1 MKATKFFLMIACGMG
16 AINTN
21 AELSQESNQI
31 KSPEVL
37 IVNIWINGV
46 DYHTETVTFSENGK
60 RFVECE
66 ALSDIG
72 IRVEKIS
79 RHLAKKDFCSLT
91 QPGITV
97 EDDYSLQAI
106 KIFFPADFFVGT
118 DYELEIEVPEKANFG
133 GFVNYSLFYGKD
145 EEDQEFNTFSEFGIF
160 KDYWLFKNAFLY
172 RNEPEETEQTFL
184 RVNSTLD
191 IDFPT
196 KFLKLTFGDTTS
208 PYNLLNNSFR
218 FGGLSFGTNYIDRPD
233 FVYWNIPA
241 LNGSASLP
249 STVDLFIN
257 GVRLYRDSITP
268 GTYNL
273 PAGGVVNQAG
283 DAQIVVE
290 DILGNRTVRSFPVY
304 INSRLLKPRLNEYNI
319 SLGKLR
325 YNYDLVDDDYR
336 DFFSK
341 LYFRRGITSS
351 TTLGLDLLYSEDVS
365 NVDVLWT
372 QGISKY
378 FLLDT
383 AVSASKADRIDEQGY
398 AAAVGLSRSSQYWS
412 VGLNSRYFTQEYQ
425 YLNTDLYDSEIETS
439 SILYF
444 NFSNLKIIDGLNFNF
459 IYQSYY
465 NEFDDSPREDRKF
478 FDIRAT
484 KALTRNLYTD
494 FGYYK
499 DFSEDGDQ
507 GFRIAFYYNWGER
520 GRISLDHDTADNETS
535 LSYAHRTM
543 TQNGFDYVVSVNRS
557 DEEINYNAYG
567 LWKTSV
573 GNLQLSHD
581 EYEDRRNSQVTFDG
595 ALVWMGNKVALTKYA
610 DNAFAL
616 VNVDQHSDIDIYRSA
631 TRVGSTNKQGYMFVH
646 NLIPYIHYD
655 ISFDHNQLAMD
666 ETFEHSSKKLVGLDQ
681 RGYRLDFPIY
691 KTKRVAVKLKDAQ
704 QNSLVAGS
712 EVLVDGLSQEAS
724 FVDSQGMVYIYLFKA
739 GAYNLK
745 IKTQGGKQC
754 QAQFNLNEIQFQ
766 NADKHVFETVCE

>member
-1 MKATKFFLMIACGMG
+1 MQATKLLLMIACGMG
-16 AINTN
+16 VTNTN
-21 AELSQESNQI
+21 AASNQELNLI
-31 KSPEVL
+31 KSPEIL

-46 DYHTETVTFSENGK
+46 DYHTETVTFSENGQ

-66 ALSDIG
+66 TLSDIG
-72 IRVEKIS
+72 MRVEKFS
-79 RHLAKKDFCSLT
+79 RHLTKKDFCSLT
-91 QPGITV
+91 QAGIKV
-97 EDDYSLQAI
+97 EDEYSLQAI
-106 KIFFPADFFVGT
+106 KIFFPADYFLGT
-118 DYELEIEVPEKANFG
+118 DYELEIEAPERANFG

-145 EEDQEFNTFSEFGIF
+145 EEDQEFNTFSEFGVF
-160 KDYWLFKNAFLY
+160 RDYWLLKNAFLY
-172 RNEPEETEQTFL
+172 RNEPDDTEQKFL

-196 KFLKLTFGDTTS
+196 HFLKLTLGDTTS

-257 GVRLYRDSITP
+257 GVRLHRDSVTP
-268 GTYNL
+268 GNYNL
-273 PAGGVVNQAG
+273 PAGGIVNQAG

-304 INSRLLKPRLNEYNI
+304 INSRLLKPKLNEYNI
-319 SLGKLR
+319 SLGELR
-325 YNYDLVDDDYR
+325 YNYDVVDDDYR

-341 LYFRRGITSS
+341 LYFRRGVTSS
-351 TTLGLDLLYSEDVS
+351 TTLGLDLLYSQDVS
-365 NVDVLWT
+365 NVDLLWT
-372 QGISKY
+372 QGVSKY

-383 AVSASKADRIDEQGY
+383 AVSASQAEGADEQGY
-398 AAAVGLSRSSQYWS
+398 AAAVGLSRNSQSWS
-412 VGLNSRYFTQEYQ
+412 FGINSRYFTEEYQ
-425 YLNTDLYDSEIETS
+425 YLSTDTYDSGIQSS
-439 SILYF
+439 SIFYF
-444 NFSNLKIIDGLNFNF
+444 NFSNLKIIDGLNLNY

-465 NEFDDSPREDRKF
+465 DGIDGSPREDRKF

-484 KALTRNLYTD
+484 KGLTRNLYTD

-499 DFSEDGDQ
+499 DFGDEDDQ
-507 GFRIAFYYNWGER
+507 GFHIAFYYNWGER
-520 GRISLDHDTADNETS
+520 GRISLDHDTADDETR

-543 TQNGFDYVVSVNRS
+543 AQNGFDYVVGVNRS
-557 DEEINYNAYG
+557 AEEINYNAYG

-573 GNLQLSHD
+573 GNLQVSHD

-595 ALVWMGNKVALTKYA
+595 ALVWLGSKVALTKYA

-616 VNVDQHSDIDIYRSA
+616 VSVDQHPEIDIYRSA

-666 ETFEHSSKKLVGLDQ
+666 ETFEYSSKELVGLDQ
-681 RGYRLDFPIY
+681 RGYRLDFPIH
-691 KTKRVAVKLKDAQ
+691 KTKRIAVRLKDAQ
-704 QNSLVAGS
+704 QNPLVAGS
-712 EVLVDGLSQEAS
+712 EVLVEGLGDEPA
-724 FVDSQGMVYIYLFKA
+724 FVDSQGMVYLYLFKA
-739 GAYNLK
+739 GGHKLK
-745 IKTQGGKQC
+745 IKTQGGQQC
-754 QAQFNLNEIQFQ
+754 QAQFNLNETQFQ
-766 NADKHVFETVCE
+766 NAGKQVFEAVCK